1 MNKLERKLIKQMQF
15 IIISFLFF
23 TFVSEQVFSQVKQ
36 DIFGKWD
43 ILQNKSSSIGLY
55 KTLSLEIH
63 QKGDELTLIQ
73 QWGKGRSYTDT
84 LIIKTNGKEKSIPV
98 TDRVFP
104 SNVFMGLSMQVGAKK
119 KVSAVWEEKDSVLKV
134 IEKFNLHGSQGLS
147 PVVSTHIYRLSKTK
161 ELLEYEVSRS
171 TRQANPALKYI
182 LKPTNSRNAYFM
194 KLNDGWTIAGLLP
207 ENAFLISLQGI
218 ANLSGPNLYFI
229 YPENYPFTYTNSVF
243 EFYRDERYY
252 SFTELKTPEQAL
264 AGLIQNVKGYVVWD
278 KTVRTSLIVAYTVA
292 GLEQAVVVSEEQI
305 PMVKKAG
312 LKPVEDFR
320 GKFTG
325 QTDAQIYQWAYE
337 QYWDSCSR
345 EFIIWLGGPHGNIVE
360 PGVADWGIYKKAF
373 FNDLSSLPADKEEY
387 ELSKKLLSR
396 MNPHSMVMGWHSYKK
411 DKERDHVTLTS
422 NYGLRVEGLQTL
434 PNISFS
440 NQVPITPGY
449 KFKNNHKAIPGK
461 KYMAEKKVYI
471 AVVQTDGIGLGAW
484 LKPGRGEIPY
494 TWKVGMNFTW
504 LAPAML
510 EYFYK
515 GRTPNDFFVGN
526 LSGPGY
532 MYPKAVPSDLLPPL
546 IKMADTMMK
555 QLDLNV
561 FAIMDYSEGATVEGN
576 TELTR
581 NVMDAYFKY
590 MPDAIGFLNGYAPAY
605 SFAVKNSRPLVS
617 YDYYLDPSPTE
628 EQAANDL
635 IELASINSGRP
646 YFLLMHIR
654 QTSDVVRVKNILEK
668 LGPEFEV
675 VPLDIFLKMA
685 GQNPTFEERYLEK

>member
-1 MNKLERKLIKQMQF
+1 MKKASFPGILL
-15 IIISFLFF
+15 FLFILS
-23 TFVSEQVFSQVKQ
+23 TAATGFSQVKQ
-36 DIFGKWD
+36 DIFGKWTL
-43 ILQNKSSSIGLY
+43 IQNKSSSIGLY
-55 KTLSLEIH
+55 KTLGLEIQ
-63 QKGDELTLIQ
+63 QKGDDLTIIQ
-73 QWGKGRSYTDT
+73 QWGRGRNFTDT
-84 LIIKTNGKEKSIPV
+84 LIIKINGKEKTIPV

-104 SNVFMGLSMQVGAKK
+104 SNVFMGISMQVGAKK
-119 KVSAVWEEKDSVLKV
+119 KVSASWEEKDSVLKV
-134 IEKFNLHGSQGLS
+134 FERFNLHGSQGLT
-147 PVVSTHIYRLSKTK
+147 PVVSTHVYRLSKTK
-161 ELLEYEVSRS
+161 ELLEYEVYRSSREDK
-171 TRQANPALKYI
+171 PALTYI

-194 KLNDGWTIAGLLP
+194 KLNDGWTIDGLLP

-218 ANLSGPNLYFI
+218 ANLKEPNLYFI

-243 EFYRDERYY
+243 EFYRDKRYY

-264 AGLIQNVKGYVVWD
+264 TRLIQNVKGYVIWD
-278 KTVRTSLIVAYTVA
+278 KSVRTSLIVAYTVA

-305 PMVKKAG
+305 PMVEKAG

-325 QTDAQIYQWAYE
+325 QTDAQIYQWAYDN
-337 QYWDSCSR
+337 YWDSCSR
-345 EFIIWLGGPHGNIVE
+345 DFIIWLGGPHGNVVE

-387 ELSKKLLSR
+387 ELSKKLLSQ

-440 NQVPITPGY
+440 NQVSVTPGY

-461 KYMAEKKVYI
+461 KYIAEKKVYI

-515 GRTPNDFFVGN
+515 SRTPNDFFVGN

-532 MYPKAVPSDLLPPL
+532 MYPKAVPPDLLPPL

-576 TELTR
+576 TELTKE
-581 NVMDAYFKY
+581 VVDAYYKY

-605 SFAVKNSRPLVS
+605 SFAVKDGRPLIS

-628 EQAANDL
+628 EEAANDL

-675 VPLDIFLKMA
+675 VPLDIFLNMT
-685 GQNPTFEERYLEK
+685 GQNPTFEESYLKR

>member
-1 MNKLERKLIKQMQF
+1 MNGLEKILKQIRILIIF
-15 IIISFLFF
+15 LLFF
-23 TFVSEQVFSQVKQ
+23 LAASEQGFCQAKL
-36 DIFGKWD
+36 DIFGKWTLIQD
-43 ILQNKSSSIGLY
+43 KSSSIGLY
-55 KTLSLEIH
+55 KSISLEIY

-73 QWGKGRSYTDT
+73 QWGRGRSFIDT
-84 LIIKTNGKEKSIPV
+84 LIIKTNGKEKAITV
-98 TDRVFP
+98 TNRVFP
-104 SNVFMGLSMQVGAKK
+104 SSVFMGLSMQVGAKK
-119 KVSAVWEEKDSVLKV
+119 NVSASWEENNSVLKV
-134 IEKFNLHGSQGLS
+134 IERFNLHGSQGLT

-161 ELLEYEVSRS
+161 ELLEYEVYRS
-171 TRQANPALKYI
+171 TREDKSALTYI
-182 LKPTNSRNAYFM
+182 LKPTNNRNAYFM

-218 ANLSGPNLYFI
+218 ANLNGPNLYFI

-243 EFYRDERYY
+243 EFYRDKRYY
-252 SFTELKTPEQAL
+252 SFTELKTSEQAL
-264 AGLIQNVKGYVVWD
+264 SRLIQNVKGYVVWD
-278 KTVRTSLIVAYTVA
+278 KSVRTSLIVAYTVA

-305 PMVKKAG
+305 PMVEKAG

-337 QYWDSCSR
+337 NYWDRCSR
-345 EFIIWLGGPHGNIVE
+345 DFIIWLGGPHGNIVE

-387 ELSKKLLSR
+387 ELSKKLLSQ

-422 NYGLRVEGLQTL
+422 SYGLRVEGLQTL

-440 NQVPITPGY
+440 NQVSVTPGY

-461 KYMAEKKVYI
+461 KYIAGKKVYI

-576 TELTR
+576 TELTKE
-581 NVMDAYFKY
+581 VMDAYFKY
-590 MPDAIGFLNGYAPAY
+590 MPEAIGFLNGYAPAY
-605 SFAVKNSRPLVS
+605 SFIVKDGRPLVS

-628 EQAANDL
+628 EEAANDL
-635 IELASINSGRP
+635 KELARINSGRP

-654 QTSDVVRVKNILEK
+654 QMSDVERVKSILGK

-685 GQNPTFEERYLEK
+685 GQNPTFEEHYLK